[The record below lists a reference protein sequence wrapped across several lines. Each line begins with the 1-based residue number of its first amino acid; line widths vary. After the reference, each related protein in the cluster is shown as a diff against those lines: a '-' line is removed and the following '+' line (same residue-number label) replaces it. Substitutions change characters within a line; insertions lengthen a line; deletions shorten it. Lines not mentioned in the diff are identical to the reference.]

1 LQVRILLGSPLAM
14 PTKPRRRDLEAERI
28 CRRNV
33 CGAQAFELGVMIPA
47 QGSDAAR
54 RPAASAK
61 RSPYAYRRA
70 QLMRL
75 FISMAILATSALPA
89 LADRQ
94 VTEDERAKLVAAV
107 QAEGCSGGKF
117 EMDEDDQQFEVDDAV
132 CADGKKYDL
141 KFDMQMRLKR
151 KNLD

>member
-1 LQVRILLGSPLAM
+1 MRIFGDNANPQQIPEKTPELRLISAPAERLPVAGIRVVR
-14 PTKPRRRDLEAERI
+14 TDPRSAVTRREHRLVSAQRSLHPHWRDL
-28 CRRNV
+28 
-33 CGAQAFELGVMIPA
+33 
-47 QGSDAAR
+47 
-54 RPAASAK
+54 
-61 RSPYAYRRA
+61 
-70 QLMRL
+70 LMRL
-75 FISMAILATSALPA
+75 ITSMAILAVSALPA

-94 VTEDERAKLVAAV
+94 VTEDERTKLVAAV
-107 QAEGCSGGKF
+107 QAEGCSGGKY

>member
-1 LQVRILLGSPLAM
+1 
-14 PTKPRRRDLEAERI
+14 
-28 CRRNV
+28 
-33 CGAQAFELGVMIPA
+33 
-47 QGSDAAR
+47 
-54 RPAASAK
+54 
-61 RSPYAYRRA
+61 
-70 QLMRL
+70 MRL
-75 FISMAILATSALPA
+75 IVSIAVLAVSTLPA

-117 EMDEDDQQFEVDDAV
+117 EFDDDDQQFEVDDAV

-141 KFDMQMRLKR
+141 KFDPQMKLKR

>member
-1 LQVRILLGSPLAM
+1 
-14 PTKPRRRDLEAERI
+14 
-28 CRRNV
+28 
-33 CGAQAFELGVMIPA
+33 
-47 QGSDAAR
+47 
-54 RPAASAK
+54 
-61 RSPYAYRRA
+61 
-70 QLMRL
+70 MRL
-75 FISMAILATSALPA
+75 IASIAILAISALPA

-132 CADGKKYDL
+132 CADAKKYDL